1 MTGGD
6 ATETTMDGWRSLLR
20 REWLPPLVVLAG
32 GVLLHSMNV
41 LLLATVLPTIVG
53 ELGGAALMHWPTTA
67 FLASSIVAAT
77 CTGMLTGSLGA
88 RTTFCIGTFVFG
100 LGSLVCALAPTMTW
114 IIAGRFV
121 AGFGGGLLGAVSYV
135 VVGDAFPERT
145 WSRVIALLSGMWSV
159 SILVGPLAGGVFA
172 LWGAWRGV
180 FVAVMALA
188 ALLALAAFRTLP
200 NKKHGSGEDSRAL
213 PVGRVLLIC
222 LAIAGTS
229 YAAITPALAGK
240 AALIAL
246 AVAALAVMLA
256 IDRMSGVP
264 LLPRDAFSLH
274 SETGVGL
281 WLILLLAV
289 SYSPLQIYIPIFLQ
303 RLHGFDPL
311 TAGYAVAGASLGWT
325 VAALATAGAQR
336 DWPEVLILTGP
347 VVMGIGLAAV
357 ACLTAVPPGYAV
369 VPAVVLV
376 GIGIGCCW
384 AFVAQRTMSRA
395 RKGDETVAASSVA
408 TVQQM
413 GFALGAALAGLA
425 ANASGFAD
433 GDMAPTFWV
442 PMSFV
447 AATVLSLLAALRLRA
462 LR

>member
-77 CTGMLTGSLGA
+77 CTGLLTASLGA
-88 RTTFCIGTFVFG
+88 RTTFCLGTFVFG

-246 AVAALAVMLA
+246 AVAALAVMLS
-256 IDRMSGVP
+256 ID
-264 LLPRDAFSLH
+264 
-274 SETGVGL
+274 
-281 WLILLLAV
+281 
-289 SYSPLQIYIPIFLQ
+289 
-303 RLHGFDPL
+303 
-311 TAGYAVAGASLGWT
+311 
-325 VAALATAGAQR
+325 
-336 DWPEVLILTGP
+336 
-347 VVMGIGLAAV
+347 
-357 ACLTAVPPGYAV
+357 
-369 VPAVVLV
+369 
-376 GIGIGCCW
+376 
-384 AFVAQRTMSRA
+384 
-395 RKGDETVAASSVA
+395 
-408 TVQQM
+408 
-413 GFALGAALAGLA
+413 
-425 ANASGFAD
+425 
-433 GDMAPTFWV
+433 
-442 PMSFV
+442 
-447 AATVLSLLAALRLRA
+447 
-462 LR
+462 